1 MNKENLL
8 HGKSSTQKTGLI
20 LGLVLFFVV
29 LLFFDFDPEKPIIT
43 HMAAVAIL
51 MAVWWIT
58 EAIPLFA
65 TALLPM
71 LLYPLLGI
79 MESNDTA
86 PVYFNS
92 TIFLFLGGFMI
103 ALTMEKWK
111 LHRRIA
117 LFIIRLIG
125 GGPNRIVL
133 GFMIASSFLSMWIS
147 NTATA
152 IMMVPIGLAIVFKM
166 EESFNNAATHKFTIS
181 LMLGIAYG
189 CSMGGIAT
197 LVGTP
202 PNLSFARIFQITFP
216 QAEPIAFG
224 TWFLMGLPISV
235 IMIAIVWLILTKIFF
250 RVQSSLTID
259 RTIINKEYD
268 ELGPMSFEEK
278 SVLIIFSLTAIL
290 WVFRENL
297 IIGFVTIPGWSQLLP
312 NPDLIDDATVAIFM
326 SMLMFL
332 IPTRTKGTKY
342 FTIMGPD
349 VIKKLPWN
357 IVLLFGGG
365 FALAKGFQ
373 VTGLSEF
380 IGNNFSGLAGMPP
393 IIMVIIIC
401 FGITFLTELT
411 SNTATTEMVLPILA
425 SVAIAMETNPLLLM
439 IPATISASCAF
450 MMPVA
455 TPPNAIVFGSGRIKI
470 SEMARV
476 GIFINIIGVIIIT
489 LLFYL
494 IGTVVFS
501 IDPGVFPEWAR

>member
-1 MNKENLL
+1 V
-8 HGKSSTQKTGLI
+8 HGKSITQKTGLI
-20 LGLVLFFVV
+20 LGPVLFFIV
-29 LLFFDFDPEKPIIT
+29 LLFFNFDPEKPIIT
-43 HMAAVAIL
+43 CMAAVAVL
-51 MAVWWIT
+51 MAVWWIS

-79 MESNDTA
+79 MKSNATA
-86 PVYFNS
+86 PIYFNS

-125 GGPNRIVL
+125 GGPDRIVL

-152 IMMVPIGLAIVFKM
+152 IMMVPIGLAIVLKM
-166 EESFNNAATHKFTIS
+166 EEKFKVAAINKFTTS

-216 QAEPIAFG
+216 QAEPISFG

-235 IMIAIVWLILTKIFF
+235 IMLTVVWLILTKIFF
-250 RVQSSLTID
+250 RVPSDMTID
-259 RTIINKEYD
+259 RTIVNKEYE

-278 SVLIIFSLTAIL
+278 SVLTIFSLTAIL
-290 WVFRENL
+290 WVFRKKL
-297 IIGFVTIPGWSQLLP
+297 VIGFVSIPGWSQLLP
-312 NPDLIDDATVAIFM
+312 NPDLIDDATVAMFM
-326 SMLMFL
+326 AMLMFL

-342 FTIMGPD
+342 LTLMGPD
-349 VIKKLPWN
+349 VITKLPWN

-373 VTGLSEF
+373 VTGLSVF

-393 IIMVIIIC
+393 IIMIIVIC
-401 FGITFLTELT
+401 LGITFLTELT

-425 SVAIAMETNPLLLM
+425 SVAVAMHINPLLLM
-439 IPATISASCAF
+439 IPATLSASCAF

-470 SEMARV
+470 SEMARAGIFLNIV
-476 GIFINIIGVIIIT
+476 GIIIIT

-494 IGTVVFS
+494 IGTAVFS
-501 IDPGVFPEWAR
+501 IDPNVFPEWAKP

>member
-1 MNKENLL
+1 MNAEKLVS
-8 HGKSSTQKTGLI
+8 GKSSTQKIGLI
-20 LGLVLFFVV
+20 LGPVLFFVV
-29 LLFFDFDPEKPIIT
+29 LLFFDFVPEKPIIT
-43 HMAAVAIL
+43 SMAAVAIL

-125 GGPNRIVL
+125 GGPDRIVL
-133 GFMIASSFLSMWIS
+133 GFMIASAFLSMWIS

-152 IMMVPIGLAIVFKM
+152 IMMVPIGLAIVLKM
-166 EESFNNAATHKFTIS
+166 EENFNVAATRKFTTS

-224 TWFLMGLPISV
+224 TWFIMGLPISV
-235 IMIAIVWLILTKIFF
+235 VMIVVVWLILTKIFF

-259 RTIINKEYD
+259 RTIVNKEYN

-278 SVLIIFSLTAIL
+278 SVLTIFSLTAIL
-290 WVFRENL
+290 WVFRKKL
-297 IIGFVTIPGWSQLLP
+297 IIGFVSIPGWSQLLP

-326 SMLMFL
+326 AVLMFL

-342 FTIMGPD
+342 STLMGPD
-349 VIKKLPWN
+349 VITKLPWN

-373 VTGLSEF
+373 VTGLSVF

-393 IIMVIIIC
+393 IIMIIIIC

-439 IPATISASCAF
+439 IPATLSASCAF

-455 TPPNAIVFGSGRIKI
+455 TPPNAIVFGSGRIRI

-476 GIFINIIGVIIIT
+476 GIFLNIVGIIIIT

-501 IDPGVFPEWAR
+501 IDPGVFPEWAK

>member
-1 MNKENLL
+1 
-8 HGKSSTQKTGLI
+8 
-20 LGLVLFFVV
+20 
-29 LLFFDFDPEKPIIT
+29 
-43 HMAAVAIL
+43 MAAVAIL

-79 MESNDTA
+79 MGSNDTA
-86 PVYFNS
+86 PIYFNS

-125 GGPNRIVL
+125 GGPDRIVL
-133 GFMIASSFLSMWIS
+133 GFMIASAFLSMWIS

-166 EESFNNAATHKFTIS
+166 EENFKVPAVHKFTTS

-224 TWFLMGLPISV
+224 TWFLMGLPISAV
-235 IMIAIVWLILTKIFF
+235 MIVVVWFILTKIFF
-250 RVQSSLTID
+250 RLPSSLTID
-259 RTIINKEYD
+259 RAIVNKEYE
-268 ELGPMSFEEK
+268 ELGSMSFEEK
-278 SVLIIFSLTAIL
+278 SVLLIFSLTAIL
-290 WVFRENL
+290 WVFRKKL
-297 IIGFVTIPGWSQLLP
+297 IIGFVSIPGWSQLLP
-312 NPDLIDDATVAIFM
+312 NPDLIDDATVAMFM
-326 SMLMFL
+326 AMLMFL
-332 IPTRTKGTKY
+332 IPTRTRGTKY
-342 FTIMGPD
+342 STIMGPD
-349 VIKKLPWN
+349 VITKLPWN

-373 VTGLSEF
+373 VTGLSVF

-393 IIMVIIIC
+393 IIMIIIIC

-439 IPATISASCAF
+439 IPATLSASCAF

-476 GIFINIIGVIIIT
+476 GIFLNIIGVIIIT
-489 LLFYL
+489 VLFYI

-501 IDPGVFPEWAR
+501 IDPSVFPEWAKHLGIK